1 MVLIEPINYARISLA
16 TGPLNIEFGVRY
28 GTTFLIFILLIAIYF
43 RRETDLI
50 KTNEDNDPIKTR

>member
-16 TGPLNIEFGVRY
+16 IGPLNIEFNVRY
-28 GTTFLIFILLIAIYF
+28 GTTFLIFILSIAIYF

-50 KTNEDNDPIKTR
+50 ETNEDNDPIKTR